1 MSKRAQQEALEQAHL
16 TQCNHWWQY
25 ARLSATELRHGTHP
39 PQLAVH
45 GLVLR
50 DDEYGVLEADA
61 GYSRLYGGSGQ
72 YTTGSTF
79 AVGNP
84 SFVLGALATQA
95 MVNRSRRAAAARDAA
110 VQWRE
115 HQPVSVL
122 VTNHRIL
129 CDTAVRGWLSFWFGG
144 VTELYPD
151 LQSWTLTLGFGEGD
165 PLRLEGPATPGLSLW
180 ASYFIL
186 GRRWS
191 ADPRLQPLLG

>member
-1 MSKRAQQEALEQAHL
+1 MSKRAEQEALEQAHL
-16 TQCNHWWQY
+16 AQSNHWWHY
-25 ARLSATELRHGTHP
+25 ACLAANELRHGTQP
-39 PQLAVH
+39 PQLAIH

-50 DDEYGVLEADA
+50 SDEYGVLQADA
-61 GYSRLYGGSGQ
+61 GYSRLYGGTGR

-84 SFVLGALATQA
+84 AFVLGALATQA
-95 MVNRSRRAAAARDAA
+95 MVNQSRRAAAARDAA

-115 HQPVSVL
+115 QQRVSVL
-122 VTNHRIL
+122 VTNQRLL
-129 CDTAVRGWLSFWFGG
+129 CNTATRGWLSFWFGG

-151 LQSWTLTLGFGEGD
+151 LQSWSLTLAFGEGD

-186 GRRWS
+186 GDQWTT
-191 ADPRLQPLLG
+191 DPRLRPLLG